1 MAFHKECRLELSKY
15 AHFSEERRA
24 KHKKGTGQEERN
36 ERKEEI
42 NKRRERKKNLPHS
55 YVLTICVL

>member
-1 MAFHKECRLELSKY
+1 MTFRKECRLELSKY
-15 AHFSEERRA
+15 ARFRKKDKQKVR
-24 KHKKGTGQEERN
+24 KGTGREERN

-42 NKRRERKKNLPHS
+42 KKRRDKKNLPHF